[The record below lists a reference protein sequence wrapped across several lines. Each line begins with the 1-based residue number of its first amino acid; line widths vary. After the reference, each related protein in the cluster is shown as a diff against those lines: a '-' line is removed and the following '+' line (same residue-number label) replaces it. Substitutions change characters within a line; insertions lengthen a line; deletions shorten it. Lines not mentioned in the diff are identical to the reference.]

1 METITNQAHVTF
13 SYGNLETTKTN
24 NSNIVNSS
32 IKDKYSISVEKTST
46 TDCFRAGEIISYI
59 VTVKNTGCGCLS
71 NFNITDTLGGEDY
84 TSFVDGSGKI
94 FIGGSMTNIVPTD
107 LSPLT
112 FTISGRLE
120 REEEFVLQYNVLV
133 NSNIG
138 SNINEITNS
147 VEVRGYPCGCSCGDN
162 DTSCVEG
169 SAEHTIPKCE
179 FAEVLITKAVS
190 NDNVCCGEELDYLI
204 TLTNTGNVDATNV
217 IVTDSL
223 PTNFTVMEIHK
234 ENGGVHYKYDA
245 SEYSLDNTN
254 LLTLPNETG
263 TIIEVPALAPGVDN
277 TTRIRIHGHM

>member
-1 METITNQAHVTF
+1 METISNQAHVTF

-32 IKDKYSISVEKTST
+32 IKDKYSISVDKTST
-46 TDCFRAGEIISYI
+46 TECFRAGEIISYI
-59 VTVKNTGCGCLS
+59 VSVRNTGCGCLN
-71 NFNITDTLGGEDY
+71 NFTITDTFGGENY
-84 TSFVDGSGKI
+84 ASYVEGSGKI

-107 LSPLT
+107 LTPLT

-120 REEEFVLQYNVLV
+120 RDEEFVLQYNVLV
-133 NSNIG
+133 NSDI
-138 SNINEITNS
+138 STDVNEITNT

-162 DTSCVEG
+162 GNSVEG

-190 NDNVCCGEELDYLI
+190 NDNICCGEELDYMI

-217 IVTDSL
+217 VVTDSL

-234 ENGGVHYKYDA
+234 ENNGIHYKYDA
-245 SEYSLDNTN
+245 SEYTLDNAN
-254 LLTLPNETG
+254 FLTLPNETG